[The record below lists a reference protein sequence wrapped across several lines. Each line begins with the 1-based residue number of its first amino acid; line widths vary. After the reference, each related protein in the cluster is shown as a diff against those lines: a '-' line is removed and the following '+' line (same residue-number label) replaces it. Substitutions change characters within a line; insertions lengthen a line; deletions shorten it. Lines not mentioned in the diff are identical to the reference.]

1 MLLKQ
6 EQVATFLRLS
16 VLDLEELSP
25 VNNSFI
31 LYLSLKEFF
40 RKSTYSDNSREFI
53 LLFLWVAGTDIGA
66 IWFGGFKQE
75 TIINVC

>member
-6 EQVATFLRLS
+6 EQVTTFLRLS

-25 VNNSFI
+25 INNSFI

-40 RKSTYSDNSREFI
+40 RKTTYQSGNSREFI
-53 LLFLWVAGTDIGA
+53 LLFL
-66 IWFGGFKQE
+66 
-75 TIINVC
+75 